1 MITRLAEGVGKGL
14 FAGLAGTAAMTLVST
29 LEMKAR
35 GREASTT
42 PVDAVSKVFDIE
54 PVDEDARMRLSN
66 ITHWAYGT
74 AWGAARGVISAA
86 GLKGHAATAAHFA
99 AVWGAALVMLPAL
112 KVAPPP
118 NEWGAKELALD
129 ALHHAVYAAATGAVY
144 EALDTPSRHRR

>member
-74 AWGAARGVISAA
+74 AWGAARGVISAT

-99 AVWGAALVMLPAL
+99 ADWGDVLVLLLAHTVTPQQ
-112 KVAPPP
+112 
-118 NEWGAKELALD
+118 KE
-129 ALHHAVYAAATGAVY
+129 G
-144 EALDTPSRHRR
+144 